1 MHPTALRVLTVAA
14 LAVLLLQNLFGWWF
28 LTEADTVLEVGLALA
43 AIFSSV
49 CWIAAFDE

>member
-1 MHPTALRVLTVAA
+1 MIRVLTAAA
-14 LAVLLLQNLFGWWF
+14 LAVLLLQCILGWWF
-28 LTEADTVLEVGLALA
+28 LTEADTVFEVGLALA